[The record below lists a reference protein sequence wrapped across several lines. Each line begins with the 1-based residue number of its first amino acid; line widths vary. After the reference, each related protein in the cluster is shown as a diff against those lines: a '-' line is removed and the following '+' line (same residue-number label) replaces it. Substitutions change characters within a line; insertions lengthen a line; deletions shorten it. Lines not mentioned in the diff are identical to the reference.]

1 MFQKG
6 HAKVPG
12 SGIKRGQLTATTRI
26 LKEAAILAAEAA
38 AEKVG
43 TTKKEKEAG
52 LVGYLT
58 YVAVN
63 YPPAFMTLLC
73 KIMPDQ
79 LRMELQEE
87 SKTTVVF
94 TSREDVVK
102 ELQDRG
108 IPHRVIPFL
117 NSEPEIIDAEIV
129 ADDDND
135 K

>member
-1 MFQKG
+1 MKFEKG
-6 HAKVPG
+6 HEKVPG
-12 SGIKRGQLTATTRI
+12 SGRRPGQLGATTRI

-43 TTKKEKEAG
+43 TTQKEKKAG

-58 YVAVN
+58 YVAVQH
-63 YPPAFMTLLC
+63 PPAFMSLLC
-73 KIMPDQ
+73 KLVPDQ

-117 NSEPEIIDAEIV
+117 NKEPEIIDAETI
-129 ADDDND
+129 DHD
-135 K
+135 KS